1 MDNQTAPSRR
11 PSVLL
16 VDDDPVLAATLARA
30 LYDRGFQVTIA
41 RDIGE
46 AARAIAEEPPE
57 FAVVDLRI
65 GGQSGL
71 SLIPQLRQA
80 GRETRVVVLTGYGS
94 IASAVQAVKLGA
106 DEYLTK
112 PTDADAITAALL
124 GRNAGA
130 EASLP
135 ARPLSPDRL
144 AWEHIQRILAENKG
158 NVTATA
164 QALGMHR
171 RTLQRKLAKRPPPRG
186 N

>member
-1 MDNQTAPSRR
+1 MGTDATPQQR
-11 PSVLL
+11 PNLLL
-16 VDDDPVLAATLARA
+16 VDDDALLAATLARA
-30 LYDRGFQVTIA
+30 LYDLGFQVTMA
-41 RDIGE
+41 RSVEE
-46 AARAIAEEPPE
+46 AERAIAEDPPE

-71 SLIPQLRQA
+71 SLIPKLRQSE
-80 GRETRVVVLTGYGS
+80 RRTRVVVLTGYAS
-94 IASAVQAVKLGA
+94 IATAVQAVKLGA

-112 PTDADAITAALL
+112 PTDAEAVAAALL
-124 GRNAGA
+124 GRTA
-130 EASLP
+130 EGEAPLS

-144 AWEHIQRILAENKG
+144 EWEHIQRVLAEHQG

-171 RTLQRKLAKRPPPRG
+171 RTLQRKLAKRPPRE